1 MTREFVEEARY
12 GQKTICRAP
21 KHIRFSSRALAAGW
35 RDASDGICRGVLYCI
50 AINVGCSTLRMP
62 IPMQQRSPATSP
74 EPKKPRE
81 LALLA
86 ALSCQP
92 LLSELFHLIER
103 GLLSLPIISHRFRRV
118 GLLGG
123 RDFESRFGALRGGGI
138 VFEGHTAQPLRLTPG
153 SAVRVKTHK

>member
-1 MTREFVEEARY
+1 MTRGFVEEARY

-21 KHIRFSSRALAAGW
+21 KHIRFPSRALAAGW

-50 AINVGCSTLRMP
+50 AINVGCSTLR
-62 IPMQQRSPATSP
+62 I
-74 EPKKPRE
+74 
-81 LALLA
+81 A

-118 GLLGG
+118 GRLGG